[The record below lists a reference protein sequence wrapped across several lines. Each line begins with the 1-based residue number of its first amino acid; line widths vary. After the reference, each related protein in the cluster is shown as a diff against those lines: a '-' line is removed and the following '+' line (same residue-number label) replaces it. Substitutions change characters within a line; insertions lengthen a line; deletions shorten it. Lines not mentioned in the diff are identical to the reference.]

1 MKSLKMH
8 KRGIAVLAKE
18 KSAVKFLE
26 GFSKKKELYK
36 FHFYKTPHV
45 FIRNLDKTSPEALII
60 EQTFLSKV
68 KEKSTKLPILALITG
83 AAKKGIE
90 TAIHYQVD
98 RYIVKPYMDIDLE
111 YKLETII
118 LKNHATD
125 KMLSEIRELE
135 VVVELTNMISGT
147 LNPNEVLFRIV
158 RKIAEVMPVSRCSII
173 RVDWIHRYAYV
184 IATVE
189 DPKIK
194 GLKLNLKKYPEIMAA
209 LKSKKPVVIE
219 DTDRDPIMRNV
230 RDLIAP
236 LGIRSILVV
245 PMLLR
250 DKVIGTL
257 FLRTSRI
264 DHVFSD
270 NEVRLLNAIGT
281 ASANAL
287 YNAFLFEQIE
297 DEKTRLEKLSITDYL
312 TGVYN
317 IRYFYH
323 RSIEEFSRSERYN
336 LPASCLMLDIDHF
349 KKINDTYGH
358 KVGDKVLKEFAQV
371 LKKGIRKSDV
381 LARYGGEEFILL
393 LPQTPPEGAFKEAE
407 RLRIMIGRHNFKYL
421 KGRKKIS
428 VSIGIANYPHDNVKE
443 HEDLITFA
451 DDALFKAKNSGRNK
465 VVIYDK

>member
-1 MKSLKMH
+1 MH
-8 KRGIAVLAKE
+8 KRVIAVLAKE
-18 KSAVKFLE
+18 KSAIKFLE
-26 GFSKKKELYK
+26 GFSGREELYK
-36 FHFYKTPHV
+36 FHFYKTPHA
-45 FIRNLDKTSPEALII
+45 FIRNLDKTSPAVLII

-68 KEKSTKLPILALITG
+68 VGKNTELPILAIITG

-98 RYIVKPYMDIDLE
+98 GYIVKPYMDVDLE
-111 YKLETII
+111 YKLKTII
-118 LKNHATD
+118 LKNYAIE

-135 VVVELTNMISGT
+135 VVVELTNMISST
-147 LNPNEVLFRIV
+147 LDPNEVLFSIV
-158 RKIAEVMPVSRCSII
+158 QKIAEVMPVSRCSII

-189 DPKIK
+189 DPQAK
-194 GLKLNLKKYPEIMAA
+194 GLKLNLKKYPEIIAA
-209 LKSKKPVVIE
+209 LKSKKPVLIE
-219 DTDRDPIMRNV
+219 DTDKDPRMQEV
-230 RDLIAP
+230 RDLIIP

-245 PMLLR
+245 PILLR

-257 FLRTSRI
+257 FLRTSRT

-270 NEVRLLNAIGT
+270 NEVKLLNAIGT

-317 IRYFYH
+317 VRYFYH

-349 KKINDTYGH
+349 KKINDTCGH

-393 LPQTPPEGAFKEAE
+393 LPQTPPDGAFKEAE
-407 RLRIMIGRHNFKYL
+407 RLRNMISRHNFRYL
-421 KGRKKIS
+421 KGRKKIT
-428 VSIGIANYPHDNVKE
+428 VSIGLASYPHDNVKE

-465 VVIYDK
+465 VVIYDR